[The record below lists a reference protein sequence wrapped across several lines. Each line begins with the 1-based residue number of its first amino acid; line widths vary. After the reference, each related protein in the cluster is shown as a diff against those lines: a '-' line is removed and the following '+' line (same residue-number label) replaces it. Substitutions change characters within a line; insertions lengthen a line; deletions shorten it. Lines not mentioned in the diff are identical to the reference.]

1 MWGIWRERNSL
12 TFEGTERL
20 IRDLKMYFL
29 QTLFGWA
36 NPLGNFLFYSLSD
49 LLDRCSIRLDTDEN
63 PTFCVSLATSG
74 IMHC

>member
-20 IRDLKMYFL
+20 IRDLKMHFL

-63 PTFCVSLATSG
+63 PAFCVSLATSG